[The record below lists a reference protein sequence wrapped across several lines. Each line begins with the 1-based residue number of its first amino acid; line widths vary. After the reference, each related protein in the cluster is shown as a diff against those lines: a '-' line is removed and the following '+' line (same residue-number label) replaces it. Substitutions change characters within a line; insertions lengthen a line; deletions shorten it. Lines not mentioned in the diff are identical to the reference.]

1 MKQPGT
7 QESGK
12 KFRHGTKFVGGRVWK
27 WRKCLRFN
35 TWGRGTELGVA
46 HRMNRASAPRRRNGF
61 TLTELMIVVL
71 IAGLVLAVVGPRF
84 VNYIRYL
91 GARSGVS
98 QVVADLSLAR
108 TLAVREAQTVS
119 LTVLDSRRYRIA
131 VEAGD
136 ARTIKTTDIGGSQGS
151 VTFVSPVDTR
161 VAFDSRGMLRTGSAT
176 AIIVAHGGAAD
187 TVSITGVGRVYRGS
201 GN

>member
-1 MKQPGT
+1 MI
-7 QESGK
+7 
-12 KFRHGTKFVGGRVWK
+12 
-27 WRKCLRFN
+27 C
-35 TWGRGTELGVA
+35 
-46 HRMNRASAPRRRNGF
+46 ASAPRRRDGF
-61 TLTELMIVVL
+61 TLTELAIVVV
-71 IAGLVLAVVGPRF
+71 IVGLTLAIVGPKF

-108 TLAVREAQTVS
+108 TLAVRESQTVS
-119 LTVLDSRRYRIA
+119 LTVLDSRRYSVA

-151 VTFVSPVDTR
+151 VSFASPAATR
-161 VAFDSRGMLRTGSAT
+161 VAFDSRGMLRTGSANQ
-176 AIIVAHGGAAD
+176 IIVTHGGMAD